1 METWIATAGLV
12 AVGVFTPGPS
22 NFVVM
27 HRAAAAGLRGAAPA
41 IAAVLLG
48 LVALLGLAA
57 AGGGALLAAAPALGR
72 VLQAGGAVY
81 LAWGGVALVVE
92 SFRRGPAEGGA
103 AGGALPQRPA
113 AVFLFQF
120 TNPKAWA
127 MVLTAASACGGGGAG
142 AAFLRLVPLFTAL
155 SLAGLLTWAMLGS
168 ALERAMRVPRWRR
181 RIDRA
186 MGALLAASAALLLAG
201 A

>member
-22 NFVVM
+22 NLVVM

-48 LVALLGLAA
+48 LLALLALAA
-57 AGGGALLAAAPALGR
+57 AGGGALLEAAPALRR
-72 VLQAGGAVY
+72 VLQAGGAAY
-81 LAWGGVALVVE
+81 LAWSGAALVVG
-92 SFRRGPAEGGA
+92 SFRRDAATGAPAGA
-103 AGGALPQRPA
+103 GLPERPA

-127 MVLTAASACGGGGAG
+127 MVLTAAPACGCAGAG
-142 AAFLRLVPLFTAL
+142 AVLVRLVPLFTAL
-155 SLAGLLTWAMLGS
+155 SLAGLVTWAVVGA
-168 ALERAMRVPRWRR
+168 ALERAMRVPRWRGW
-181 RIDRA
+181 IDRA
-186 MGALLAASAALLLAG
+186 MGTLLAASAALLLAG